1 MPSDLSWS
9 ATGLLEC
16 ENSTSTFRGESSFE
30 AHAKRL
36 RDGLERASGICI
48 PLDYGRNRSN
58 GLDCSPNS
66 DEMSNGPRDGNI
78 SVEQFLPPAAITLS
92 LLRLIR
98 VEQQRFFIDVP
109 VIDESDFTTAC
120 QQVYFSPKSPST
132 DAWMS
137 TNVGLY
143 YLIHDL
149 QPEHY
154 SNAGLTTSTVQFHLT
169 RLMVNTFTA
178 IQKLNLCVAPTFK
191 YCQALALLGAFSI
204 KSGTQIDKENGCL
217 DGAAAG

>member
-1 MPSDLSWS
+1 MPSDLSGS
-9 ATGLLEC
+9 APGLLEC
-16 ENSTSTFRGESSFE
+16 ENSTATFRGESSFE

-48 PLDYGRNRSN
+48 PLDDGRNRSN

-66 DEMSNGPRDGNI
+66 DELSNGPHDGNVFI
-78 SVEQFLPPAAITLS
+78 EQSLPPAAITLS
-92 LLRLIR
+92 LLRLIT

-109 VIDESDFTTAC
+109 VIDEPDFTTAC

-132 DAWMS
+132 AASMS
-137 TNVGLY
+137 TIVGLY

-154 SNAGLTTSTVQFHLT
+154 SGIGLTTSTVQSHLT
-169 RLMVNTFTA
+169 QLEKNIFTA
-178 IQKLNLCVAPTFK
+178 IQKLNLCVRPSFE
-191 YCQALALLGAFSI
+191 YCQALALLSAFSM
-204 KSGTQIDKENGCL
+204 KSGT
-217 DGAAAG
+217 